1 MSSTVIAG
9 FTWVETVISAGV
21 VVIASFLMRLTQ
33 TNPAPV
39 IALTLIF
46 FFADT
51 HVATTV
57 ANACAC
63 ALTLPAFILDVFR
76 HKKYDA
82 LSPLLQWDLLIL
94 FQPFSLLGALVGS
107 ICNAIFPSWVL
118 SIFVCLFLILVVG
131 KRISYLFLI
140 KSDIEEE
147 KALLRQ
153 DQFTA
158 VPQPY
163 PHDGAAKH
171 VRQASYVQKLSS
183 NTKTQHNS
191 IVSTRKSPSV
201 CLIRNEQMHTYILGP
216 TNAHI
221 PETFGEPTTG
231 TKTCTNQS
239 SLATNE
245 SLEHSKLV
253 EQLLEGHSVSAYE
266 SMNFGLTSSS
276 HSSSSDSIINQASG
290 PQKKVIH
297 GVSFKDHRRNLSL
310 MARNKQKNVPKSIP
324 VPVSSSKNKGS
335 SSATPTSATSQG
347 KVCQVYTSTI
357 NRRTD
362 FPQQNE
368 YNSESEIKEI
378 TVQLNEQNSIQNCRV
393 HSHSALE
400 FMCESG
406 EIVPSKSSVLDFGD
420 AINKLGTCST
430 NRADKMLLEVSD
442 PCVYK
447 DDVENSFLHNNPLN
461 DIPKAIPLTDKGT
474 IRGFGISHFNAVDP
488 LRTAMFW
495 FLEILVLTAIGLA
508 IRFGTI
514 EGSSCNALIATFLGV
529 ACALSLVQ
537 AVFQMVVIRIRIKAF
552 YTLVN
557 ESLLTTSTDEH
568 IRRYKLTCG
577 TLRPEPLVFI
587 KSHVKI
593 ALYSFASGLTV
604 SLVGYGGDL
613 VVSGLFDKLQMHRR
627 TFVALQFAYI
637 FFSSLYALL
646 MELAFNT
653 VCIVPTVTYAAATLV
668 VGLLAYALCDRLM
681 ERLSTRG
688 VCIVHILHSVFYIV
702 AFLVAVSYLI
712 MFFVSAATTGHVDG
726 TEPLCLGKRPY
737 CSSPGASEAAQS

>member
-1 MSSTVIAG
+1 MIAG
-9 FTWVETVISAGV
+9 FTWAETVISAGM

-33 TNPAPV
+33 TNPAP
-39 IALTLIF
+39 LIVLILVF

-51 HVATTV
+51 HVATTI

-63 ALTLPAFILDVFR
+63 ALTLPAFILDAFR

-82 LSPLLQWDLLIL
+82 FSPLLQWDLLIL
-94 FQPFSLLGALVGS
+94 FQPFSLLGALAGS

-118 SIFVCLFLILVVG
+118 NIFVCLFLILVVG

-158 VPQPY
+158 APQLY
-163 PHDGAAKH
+163 PHDNTARH
-171 VRQASYVQKLSS
+171 VRQASYLQRLSS

-191 IVSTRKSPSV
+191 IASTRKSPSV
-201 CLIRNEQMHTYILGP
+201 CLIRNEQMHIYTLGP
-216 TNAHI
+216 TNAQI

-231 TKTCTNQS
+231 PKTCTNQS
-239 SLATNE
+239 SLATTE

-276 HSSSSDSIINQASG
+276 RSSSSDSVVNQASC

-297 GVSFKDHRRNLSL
+297 GVSFKDHRRNLSF
-310 MARNKQKNVPKSIP
+310 MARNKQKTVPKSIP
-324 VPVSSSKNKGS
+324 VPVNGPKSKAS
-335 SSATPTSATSQG
+335 SSATPTSAVSQG
-347 KVCQVYTSTI
+347 KVFQAHTPAA

-362 FPQQNE
+362 FLQQNE
-368 YNSESEIKEI
+368 HNSESEIKEI
-378 TVQLNEQNSIQNCRV
+378 TVQLTEQNSIQDCRV
-393 HSHSALE
+393 QSHSALE
-400 FMCESG
+400 LMCESR
-406 EIVPSKSSVLDFGD
+406 EVVPSKSLAPDLGD
-420 AINKLGTCST
+420 AMNKSGTCST
-430 NRADKMLLEVSD
+430 SKADKMLLEVSD
-442 PCVYK
+442 PCIHE
-447 DDVENSFLHNNPLN
+447 DNAENSFLHNNPLN

-488 LRTAMFW
+488 LRTSMFW
-495 FLEILVLTAIGLA
+495 FLEVLVLAAIGLA
-508 IRFGTI
+508 IRFNTI
-514 EGSSCNALIATFLGV
+514 KGSSCNALLATFLGV

-537 AVFQMVVIRIRIKAF
+537 AVFQMAVIRIRIKAF

-587 KSHVKI
+587 KSHIKI

-646 MELAFNT
+646 MELAFNI
-653 VCIVPTVTYAAATLV
+653 VCVTPTVTYAAATLV

-688 VCIVHILHSVFYIV
+688 ICIIHILYSVFYV
-702 AFLVAVSYLI
+702 VTFLVAISYLI
-712 MFFVSAATTGHVDG
+712 MFFVSAATTGHVGG
-726 TEPLCLGKRPY
+726 TEPLCLDKRPY
-737 CSSPGASEAAQS
+737 CVSPRANETAQL